1 MNVKACSSAQA
12 MISGDGLG
20 EKAFKLNTVFPSQP
34 INCAV
39 YHYLS
44 KWPVLF
50 SFSNDD
56 AQWAWV
62 GDNKKKLKN
71 SVFLSQPLLLAHWQL
86 STNEIL
92 SCPLGSILNASIEFF
107 KWSLVLFQ
115 ELKKTYWSLVFCS
128 WLTEVFKCTLVF
140 SCVPLTRNP
149 WQSVQSF
156 EYNIFFYI
164 LYRAQLYN
172 LLQLYSDFLGTQS
185 ALHSKGDISSSTTSV
200 QHPPG
205 WCDGS
210 HSAPERPP
218 QTSLLVERRQSDEA
232 SRYGDY

>member
-1 MNVKACSSAQA
+1 MHS
-12 MISGDGLG
+12 GLG
-20 EKAFKLNTVFPSQP
+20 SE
-34 INCAV
+34 II
-39 YHYLS
+39 
-44 KWPVLF
+44 
-50 SFSNDD
+50 
-56 AQWAWV
+56 
-62 GDNKKKLKN
+62 KKKKKN
-71 SVFLSQPLLLAHWQL
+71 LCLSLSAFTFGPLTAEHKRNIELSSWQHPECQHRVL
-86 STNEIL
+86 QMV
-92 SCPLGSILNASIEFF
+92 SCAISRA
-107 KWSLVLFQ
+107 
-115 ELKKTYWSLVFCS
+115 KKTYWSLVFCS

-172 LLQLYSDFLGTQS
+172 LLQLYSAFLGTQS

-218 QTSLLVERRQSDEA
+218 HTNLLVERRQSDEA
-232 SRYGDY
+232 NQ